1 MSKDKELS
9 EEAKAEQEKKAQEL
23 ADAEKAK
30 KEEEAKAEQ
39 EKKAQELA
47 DAQLANKQ
55 KVKEYIVK
63 DGNGFKKRNYSI
75 GGKQVT
81 LIVGEKVTEE
91 VVRMFHEK
99 YQEKYF
105 ELV

>member
-1 MSKDKELS
+1 MSKNKNPEKI
-9 EEAKAEQEKKAQEL
+9 EAVEKAQDDVL
-23 ADAEKAK
+23 EKAK
-30 KEEEAKAEQ
+30 IEQAKKVDEAIKA
-39 EKKAQELA
+39 KS
-47 DAQLANKQ
+47 

>member
-1 MSKDKELS
+1 MSKNKNPEKI
-9 EEAKAEQEKKAQEL
+9 EAVEKAQDDVL
-23 ADAEKAK
+23 EKAK
-30 KEEEAKAEQ
+30 IEQAKKVDEAIKA
-39 EKKAQELA
+39 KS
-47 DAQLANKQ
+47 

-63 DGNGFKKRNYSI
+63 DWNGFKKRNYSI